1 LTPQQDENREDS
13 EMKKRIHAKGFALA
27 SFLSLGVALAIGPID
42 AQVLSLYDAGRYS
55 DAWNLIQARLP
66 ETAEWAAYHTIHAL
80 PPLQLEK
87 ARSEPQGIKLACGY
101 RQANP
106 EAYALCLF
114 RLAFPTP
121 QITEL
126 VKAGELPSLSQEQI
140 RKELESL
147 AGKGSSLAT
156 YFLGRG
162 EFAGWFG
169 YKPNPEKGVKKM
181 EEVVR
186 ASPDTLGGRL
196 AMGVLS
202 PTYYWGIRGV
212 RTNPSLAVLHARKAG
227 STSAFAAG
235 VLAYL
240 EYWGREGVE
249 RNLSAACNR
258 ANFWAIRVPEAVSL
272 YVLGLCYWEG
282 AGGFPKDPIEAY
294 GLVWSSVQMG
304 GDGIPEIA
312 KALDT
317 LEKGLTPEQ
326 KKKGRERAQ
335 AKYLD

>member
-1 LTPQQDENREDS
+1 LTPWQDENREDLK
-13 EMKKRIHAKGFALA
+13 MKRRIHAKGFALA

-42 AQVLSLYDAGRYS
+42 AQILSLYDAGRYG

-66 ETAEWAAYHTIHAL
+66 EAAEWAAHHTNLSL
-80 PPLQLEK
+80 PPLQPN
-87 ARSEPQGIKLACGY
+87 AQSYPQAVKLACGY

-106 EAYALCLF
+106 EAYAYCLYG
-114 RLAFPTP
+114 LAFPTP
-121 QITEL
+121 QIADW
-126 VKAGELPSLSQEQI
+126 VKAGKLPSLSQEEI

-147 AGKGSSLAT
+147 ADKGSSLAT

-169 YKPNPEKGVKKM
+169 YKLNPEKGVKKM

-212 RTNPSLAVLHARKAG
+212 RTNPSLAVLYARKAG
-227 STSAFAAG
+227 STSAFAGG

-249 RNLSAACNR
+249 RNPSAACNR

-282 AGGFPKDPIEAY
+282 AGGFPKDPVEAY
-294 GLVWSSVQMG
+294 GLIWSSVQMG

-312 KALDT
+312 KALDV
-317 LEKGLTPEQ
+317 LEKSLTPNQ
-326 KKKGRERAQ
+326 KKEGRERAQ

>member
-1 LTPQQDENREDS
+1 
-13 EMKKRIHAKGFALA
+13 MKRRIHAKGFVLA
-27 SFLSLGVALAIGPID
+27 SFLSLGVALAIGPVD
-42 AQVLSLYDAGRYS
+42 AQILSLYDAGRYG

-66 ETAEWAAYHTIHAL
+66 ETAEWAAYHTANAL
-80 PPLQLEK
+80 PPLQPDK
-87 ARSEPQGIKLACGY
+87 TRSYSQGFKLACGY
-101 RQANP
+101 RRANP
-106 EAYALCLF
+106 EAYAFCLHN
-114 RLAFPTP
+114 LAFPTP
-121 QITEL
+121 QITDL

-140 RKELESL
+140 RRELESL
-147 AGKGSSLAT
+147 ADKGSSLAT

-162 EFAGWFG
+162 EFAGWYG
-169 YKPNPEKGVKKM
+169 YKPNPEKGVKRM

-186 ASPDTLGGRL
+186 RFPDTLGGRL

-212 RTNPSLAVLHARKAG
+212 RTDPSLAVLYARRAG
-227 STSAFAAG
+227 STSVFAAG

-249 RNLSAACNR
+249 RNPSAACNR

-294 GLVWSSVQMG
+294 GLIWSSVQMG

-312 KALDT
+312 KALDV
-317 LEKGLTPEQ
+317 LEKSLTPNQ
-326 KKKGRERAQ
+326 KKEGRERAQ